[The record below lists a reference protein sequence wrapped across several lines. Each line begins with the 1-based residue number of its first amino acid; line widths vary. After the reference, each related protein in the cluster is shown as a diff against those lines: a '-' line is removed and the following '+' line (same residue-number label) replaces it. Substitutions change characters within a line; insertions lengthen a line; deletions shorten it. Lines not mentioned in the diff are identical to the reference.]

1 MSFAEIAVDAPVG
14 HNRTFTYSVPKGLDL
29 RPGHFVR
36 VPFGSRRMQ
45 GIVISLPEHSQITET
60 RDVLGFVFEDEVLNE
75 TSLSLAQWISEYY
88 MCSRFEAAAA
98 MLPPGGRTRPRTH
111 YVPKEGQETIGIEEL
126 NCLQTR
132 IVGYL
137 NSHGRISEDKLVHL
151 FGVAARASAKALVSR
166 GLLDRAYGSLE
177 PTVRT
182 LQRKF
187 VSILPESAS
196 RGYEMV
202 SFLESRS
209 PKQASLLRSLLDGKI
224 PILLATANKEFGSS
238 AVNRLVE
245 RGMIHKTEKSVD
257 RDPLQGKI
265 FPPALP
271 FDLTDAQAIAA
282 SSIREAMDS
291 SESGFK
297 YFLLNGVTGSGKTE
311 VYLDATEHCLAV
323 GKRVIVMV
331 PEIALTHQTIERFA
345 VRFPGKV
352 AILHSGLSQGQRFDQ
367 WWRIRGGEYPI
378 VIGSRSAVFAPQPD
392 LGLIVMDEEHE
403 WTYKQHDV
411 DPRYHARDVMRKLAA
426 ITGATVVAGSA
437 SPDVC
442 SYHTV
447 ASGRSRL
454 LSLPKRVRNAASDPG
469 VSGLAAVSIVDM
481 RKELREGNRLIFSR
495 ALMKK
500 MGDTLDAGEQMILFL
515 NRRGS
520 ATYLQCRNCGLGLR
534 CRRCDVG
541 LTFHHGPPRL
551 VCHWCGER
559 RRPPPKCP
567 RCASVRLSYY
577 GIGTQ
582 AVVDEVIKHFPM
594 AKVLR
599 WDRDSTKSRG
609 MDENILER
617 FRTRQAQVLVGT
629 QMIAKGLHFPSV
641 TLVGVIM
648 ADLGINAPDYR
659 AGERTFQVLCQVSGR
674 AGRGLGDGEV
684 VVQTYQPE
692 NYAIKA
698 AASQDYDFFYPQE
711 ITFRR
716 EQNNPPF
723 SRLIR
728 LLYSHTSRAT
738 AESEA
743 FRWSTLIKLESD
755 GWGFSNVEILG
766 PTPAH
771 PQRLRGRYRW
781 QIILRGSNPRVL
793 LDKLTIPNSWT
804 VDVDP
809 VGSS

>member
-14 HNRTFTYSVPKGLDL
+14 YDRTFTYSVPKGLDV

-45 GIVISLPEHSQITET
+45 GIVISLFEHTQITET

-75 TSLSLAQWISEYY
+75 TSLALAQWISEYY

-111 YVPKEGQETIGIEEL
+111 YVFKEGQEATGVEGMTF
-126 NCLQTR
+126 LQTR
-132 IVGYL
+132 IVSYL
-137 NSHGRISEDKLVHL
+137 NTHGRISEDKLVQL
-151 FGVAARASAKALVSR
+151 FGIAAGVSAKALVRR
-166 GLLDRAYGSLE
+166 GLLDRQYGSLE
-177 PTVRT
+177 PTVRK
-182 LQRKF
+182 LIRKF
-187 VSILPESAS
+187 VSVPAESAS
-196 RGYEMV
+196 RGYQMV
-202 SFLESRS
+202 SRLEPRA
-209 PKQASLLRSLLDGKI
+209 PKQANLLRSLLDRRS
-224 PILLATANKEFGSS
+224 PILLAAANKEFGSS
-238 AVNRLVE
+238 AVNKLVE
-245 RGMIHKTEKSVD
+245 RGLIHKTEKSVD

-265 FPPALP
+265 FPPVLS
-271 FDLTDAQAIAA
+271 FDLTDAQAMAA

-291 SESGFK
+291 SESEPKF
-297 YFLLNGVTGSGKTE
+297 FLLNGVTGSGKTE

-367 WWRIRGGEYPI
+367 WWRTKRGEYSI
-378 VIGSRSAVFAPQPD
+378 VIGSRSAIFAPQPN

-426 ITGATVVAGSA
+426 ITGATVIAGSA
-437 SPDVC
+437 TPDVC
-442 SYHTV
+442 SYSTV
-447 ASGRSRL
+447 ISGRSHL
-454 LSLPKRVRNAASDPG
+454 LSLPKRVGTAVSDTS
-469 VSGLAAVSIVDM
+469 VSGLAEVSIVDM
-481 RKELREGNRLIFSR
+481 RRELREGNRLIFSR
-495 ALMKK
+495 TLMKK
-500 MGDTLDAGEQMILFL
+500 MRDTLDSGEQMILFL

-520 ATYLQCRNCGLGLR
+520 AAYLQCRNCGLGLR

-551 VCHWCGER
+551 ICHWCGER
-559 RRPPPKCP
+559 RRPPAKCP
-567 RCASVRLSYY
+567 RCTSGRLSYY

-582 AVVDEVIKHFPM
+582 AVVDEVINHFPM

-609 MDENILER
+609 MDEDILER

-648 ADLGINAPDYR
+648 ADLGLNAPDYR
-659 AGERTFQVLCQVSGR
+659 AGERTFQTLCQVSGR
-674 AGRGLGDGEV
+674 AGRGLGKGDV
-684 VVQTYQPE
+684 IVQTYQPD
-692 NYAIKA
+692 NYAIRS
-698 AASQDYDFFYPQE
+698 AASQDYGFFYPQE
-711 ITFRR
+711 IAFRR

-728 LLYSHTSRAT
+728 LLYSHTNREI

-743 FRWSTLIKLESD
+743 FRWSAKIKLERD
-755 GWGFSNVEILG
+755 GWGFSNVEIMG

-781 QIILRGSNPRVL
+781 QIILRGTNPRVL
-793 LDKLTIPNSWT
+793 LDKLTIPNGWMA
-804 VDVDP
+804 DVDP